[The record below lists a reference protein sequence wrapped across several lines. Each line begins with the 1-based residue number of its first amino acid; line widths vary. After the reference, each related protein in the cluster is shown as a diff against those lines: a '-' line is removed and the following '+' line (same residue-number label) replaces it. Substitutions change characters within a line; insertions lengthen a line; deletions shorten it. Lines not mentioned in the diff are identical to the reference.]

1 MSKTDNGS
9 DNEPDW
15 INPANDRKTPYTEEE
30 IDAFV
35 EDYIL
40 GLDDHEWLS
49 MSSQYGEQKTREI
62 IRAAFVKRDVNNLA
76 NMTPKGSIN

>member
-15 INPANDRKTPYTEEE
+15 INPANNRKTPYTKEE

-35 EDYIL
+35 EDFIL
-40 GLDDHEWLS
+40 GLDDQEWLT
-49 MSSQYGEQKTREI
+49 MSSQHGEQKTRER
-62 IRAAFVKRDVNNLA
+62 IRAAFVKRDVNNLV
-76 NMTPKGSIN
+76 NMTLKGSIN